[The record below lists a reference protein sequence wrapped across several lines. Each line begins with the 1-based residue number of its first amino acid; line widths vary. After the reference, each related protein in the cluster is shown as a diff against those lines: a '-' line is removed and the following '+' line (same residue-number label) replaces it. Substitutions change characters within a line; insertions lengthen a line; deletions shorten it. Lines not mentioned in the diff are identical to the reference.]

1 MASNNQPLPGFRDF
15 PPRERLQSRYLF
27 EIWKRV
33 ARRYGFSEYEG
44 PILESADLYLR
55 KSGGELGEQLFRFED
70 KGGRDVVLRPE
81 LTASLARISAGQQRD
96 YPKPLK
102 WFEIGRC
109 FRYEKPQRGR
119 LREFYQFNADIL
131 GEASP
136 AADAEL
142 IALSIDVMRELGF
155 DQGDFS
161 IRLSDR
167 GAWINF
173 AQEHGI
179 APTQLDSFLQI
190 VDKIERD
197 PAEKMKE
204 KLKAFSLDLETVRHF
219 ISAAGSNCSEDLSKV
234 LNDLRARGLDAFVDV
249 DLSIVRGL
257 AYYTGVVFEVFD
269 SAKNLRSVA
278 GGGRYDTLV
287 SIITDGSSD
296 LAATGYAMGDC
307 VISELIKEVPSAL
320 LQYQSWLQRQAT
332 CDIYVVIADESKREN
347 ALALG
352 HAIRDNGLAADWPLS
367 PVKINKQFKAADQT
381 LARFALVVG
390 SEFPDLK
397 LKNLNT
403 RTEETIPA
411 GSNTID
417 VIKARLA
424 APDEPLIA

>member
-81 LTASLARISAGQQRD
+81 LAASLARISAGQQRD

>member
-27 EIWKRV
+27 ETWNRV

-44 PILESADLYLR
+44 PILESADLYLK

-81 LTASLARISAGQQRD
+81 LTASLARIAAAQQRD

-155 DQGDFS
+155 DEEQFS

-167 GAWINF
+167 QAWINF
-173 AQEHGI
+173 AKDHGI
-179 APTQLDSFLQI
+179 EASQLDSFLQVI
-190 VDKIERD
+190 DKIERD
-197 PAEKMKE
+197 PDEKMKE
-204 KLKAFSLDLETVRHF
+204 KLKPFSVELEEVRSF
-219 ISAAGSNCSEDLSKV
+219 ISSAGDSCSENLSEV
-234 LNDLRARGLDAFVDV
+234 LNDLRARKLDRFVEI

-269 SAKNLRSVA
+269 SGKKLRSVA

-287 SIITDGSSD
+287 SIVTEGSSE
-296 LAATGYAMGDC
+296 LTATGYAMGDC

-320 LQYQSWLQRQAT
+320 IQYQAWLQTQAT
-332 CDIYVVIADESKREN
+332 CDIYIVIADESMRPD
-347 ALALG
+347 ALCLG
-352 HAIRDNGLAADWPLS
+352 HAIRESGLAADWPLS
-367 PVKINKQFKAADQT
+367 PAKINKQFKAADHT
-381 LARFALVVG
+381 LARFALVIG
-390 SEFPDLK
+390 SEFPELK
-397 LKNLNT
+397 LKNLNS

-411 GSNTID
+411 GSNIID
-417 VIKARLA
+417 VIKARLE
-424 APDEPLIA
+424 APDGPLLA

>member
-219 ISAAGSNCSEDLSKV
+219 ISAAGSNCSEDLSEV

-332 CDIYVVIADESKREN
+332 CDIYVVIADESRREN

>member
-33 ARRYGFSEYEG
+33 AKRYGFSEYEG

-155 DQGDFS
+155 GEDDFS

-167 GAWINF
+167 QAWINF
-173 AQEHGI
+173 AQDHEI
-179 APTQLDSFLQI
+179 APSNLDSFLQI

-197 PAEKMKE
+197 PAE
-204 KLKAFSLDLETVRHF
+204 
-219 ISAAGSNCSEDLSKV
+219 
-234 LNDLRARGLDAFVDV
+234 
-249 DLSIVRGL
+249 
-257 AYYTGVVFEVFD
+257 
-269 SAKNLRSVA
+269 
-278 GGGRYDTLV
+278 
-287 SIITDGSSD
+287 
-296 LAATGYAMGDC
+296 
-307 VISELIKEVPSAL
+307 
-320 LQYQSWLQRQAT
+320 
-332 CDIYVVIADESKREN
+332 
-347 ALALG
+347 
-352 HAIRDNGLAADWPLS
+352 
-367 PVKINKQFKAADQT
+367 
-381 LARFALVVG
+381 
-390 SEFPDLK
+390 
-397 LKNLNT
+397 
-403 RTEETIPA
+403 
-411 GSNTID
+411 
-417 VIKARLA
+417 
-424 APDEPLIA
+424 

>member
-1 MASNNQPLPGFRDF
+1 M
-15 PPRERLQSRYLF
+15 
-27 EIWKRV
+27 
-33 ARRYGFSEYEG
+33 
-44 PILESADLYLR
+44 
-55 KSGGELGEQLFRFED
+55 
-70 KGGRDVVLRPE
+70 
-81 LTASLARISAGQQRD
+81 
-96 YPKPLK
+96 K

>member
-1 MASNNQPLPGFRDF
+1 MSGD
-15 PPRERLQSRYLF
+15 
-27 EIWKRV
+27 
-33 ARRYGFSEYEG
+33 EG
-44 PILESADLYLR
+44 L
-55 KSGGELGEQLFRFED
+55 
-70 KGGRDVVLRPE
+70 
-81 LTASLARISAGQQRD
+81 
-96 YPKPLK
+96 
-102 WFEIGRC
+102 
-109 FRYEKPQRGR
+109 
-119 LREFYQFNADIL
+119 
-131 GEASP
+131 
-136 AADAEL
+136 
-142 IALSIDVMRELGF
+142 
-155 DQGDFS
+155 
-161 IRLSDR
+161 
-167 GAWINF
+167 
-173 AQEHGI
+173 
-179 APTQLDSFLQI
+179 
-190 VDKIERD
+190 
-197 PAEKMKE
+197 
-204 KLKAFSLDLETVRHF
+204 
-219 ISAAGSNCSEDLSKV
+219 
-234 LNDLRARGLDAFVDV
+234 AFVDV

>member
-33 ARRYGFSEYEG
+33 SRRYGFSEYEG

-167 GAWINF
+167 EAWINF
-173 AQEHGI
+173 AQDHDI
-179 APTQLDSFLQI
+179 VPAQLDSFLQI

-197 PAEKMKE
+197 PAEKMNE

-219 ISAAGSNCSEDLSKV
+219 ISSAGASCSENLSEV
-234 LNDLRARGLDAFVDV
+234 LTDLRARGLDTFVEI

-287 SIITDGSSD
+287 SIITDGSTD

-307 VISELIKEVPSAL
+307 VISELIKEIPAAL

-332 CDIYVVIADESKREN
+332 CDVYIVIADESRRPN

-352 HAIRDNGLAADWPLS
+352 HAIRDSGLAADWPLS

-411 GSNTID
+411 GSDAID

-424 APDEPLIA
+424 APDEPLLA